1 MDIALKTMTTKFLYD
16 FILRHKLAVIATVS
30 DNNKSESALM
40 GITVTKDLKIIFDT
54 SSKSRKYLN
63 LMSNPSIS
71 LVIGWDNEQT
81 LQYEGIAKFPKNE
94 ELKKLK
100 EIYFKTF
107 PDGKEREKWVNITY
121 VCVEPRWLRFSDYNE
136 PMKIEERNFNQ

>member
-100 EIYFKTF
+100 EIY
-107 PDGKEREKWVNITY
+107 
-121 VCVEPRWLRFSDYNE
+121 
-136 PMKIEERNFNQ
+136 